1 MTTKRPKNILFIWTD
16 QQRPDT
22 IGAYGNP
29 HVHTPHLDRLVEQSS
44 CFEQAY
50 CSQPVCAPARATAL
64 TGLYPHTHGV
74 VSNGIPLDPD
84 VPVIAE
90 LLRPA
95 GLVSGHIGMWH
106 LAHKAAAAATP
117 TRIRAVLGKHRG
129 PVHRQP
135 RGGGL

>member
-29 HVHTPHLDRLVEQSS
+29 HVHTPHLDRLVEQSI

-50 CSQPVCAPARATAL
+50 CAQPVCAPARATAL

-74 VSNGIPLDPD
+74 VSNGIPLDPA
-84 VPVIAE
+84 VPVDC
-90 LLRPA
+90 R
-95 GLVSGHIGMWH
+95 
-106 LAHKAAAAATP
+106 ATP
-117 TRIRAVLGKHRG
+117 DRPVWSAVTSACGTWHTRQSRC
-129 PVHRQP
+129 
-135 RGGGL
+135 GLNAGSSGSG